1 MNSMEGG
8 TYYCAHAEAS
18 TRMVNNA
25 LAVRER
31 FEALRRRRRAA
42 RRPSEF
48 KAAWERFLTDAQAH
62 L

>member
-18 TRMVNNA
+18 TREVNNA
-25 LAVRER
+25 VAVRER
-31 FEALRRRRRAA
+31 FEALRREADRLS
-42 RRPSEF
+42 PEEF
-48 KAAWERFLTDAQAH
+48 KAAWEAFLTDAQAH

>member
-8 TYYCAHAEAS
+8 TYYCAHADAS

-25 LAVRER
+25 LAVRDR
-31 FEALRRRRRAA
+31 FAELDPTLA
-42 RRPSEF
+42 PGEF